1 MLLSPFLVDCFG
13 FRGLPKMMITTLVY
27 HYLLHSKFWYYILGL
42 ASIKKF
48 FVNSCLVLPYHG
60 LYIIS
65 GTVTLLFLVLSCCYF
80 PANYAIIFI
89 KKKNNKLPLLPLF
102 FGIFKV
108 FVQESPSNLC
118 RDRSLLNSEKKKKKN
133 CSSYTVKCT

>member
-1 MLLSPFLVDCFG
+1 MLLSPFLVGCFG
-13 FRGLPKMMITTLVY
+13 FRGLPKMMITSLVY

-65 GTVTLLFLVLSCCYF
+65 GTVMLLFLVLSCCYF

-89 KKKNNKLPLLPLF
+89 KKKITNCLYCHYSLGFLKSLSK
-102 FGIFKV
+102 KV
-108 FVQESPSNLC
+108 LAIYVGTGLC
-118 RDRSLLNSEKKKKKN
+118 WTVRKKKQKQKL
-133 CSSYTVKCT
+133 